1 MRPLGLLRSPRGQVL
16 VLALACLVGVM
27 AQASLIPLV
36 AELPALFGVT
46 GEDAAWAVTVTMI
59 VAAVATP
66 VSGAL
71 GDRFGRRRVLLWSSA
86 LATLG
91 SVVCALADA
100 YPLLVAG
107 RSLQGVST
115 AMIPTAISLL
125 YQSTSGTS
133 LQRGSAVLS
142 ATMGIGTALGVTSS
156 ALVAQVADWHLV
168 FWAVGVVGA
177 MTTVAVAVAVPP
189 TRDRPEAGPS
199 FDWVGAGALSVGLV
213 LSLLALTH
221 VSTWTAARAGGT
233 AAAGLVVLGLWAR
246 HQLVR
251 EHPLVD
257 LRSAARRAMVVVN
270 LVAVLAGVVMFT
282 HVVALPQLLQ
292 DPRWSGW
299 TVLQAGLCLV
309 PAGLAMMLAASLSGP
324 FVAGW
329 GNRVSLAAGLAVAG
343 AGYAVSALSV
353 QRPLV
358 LVGASVVVGAGIGLS
373 FAVLPGAVM
382 ALAPAAQVGAANG
395 LNTLARQV
403 GASTASAVSG
413 GLIAMEGLGTYGGY
427 PWVYLFG
434 AVCAGAGALAA
445 LAAD

>member
-1 MRPLGLLRSPRGQVL
+1 MRPLGLIRSPRGQVL

-36 AELPALFGVT
+36 AELPGLFGIT

-71 GDRFGRRRVLLWSSA
+71 GDRVGRRRVLLWASS
-86 LATLG
+86 LTTLG
-91 SVVCALADA
+91 SVVCALADS
-100 YPLLVAG
+100 YPLLVVG

-125 YQSTSGTS
+125 YQSLIGAS

-156 ALVAQVADWHLV
+156 ALVAQVGDWHLV
-168 FWAVGVVGA
+168 FWAVGAVGA
-177 MTTVAVAVAVPP
+177 ATTLAVALAIPP
-189 TRDRPEAGPS
+189 TRDRPQAGPS

-213 LSLLALTH
+213 LVLLSLTH
-221 VSTWTAARAGGT
+221 VNTWTASRAGGT
-233 AAAGLVVLGLWAR
+233 AALGLVVLGLWGR

-299 TVLQAGLCLV
+299 SVLQAGLCLV
-309 PAGLAMMLAASLSGP
+309 PAGLTMMVAASFSGP
-324 FVAGW
+324 FVEGW
-329 GNRVSLAAGLAVAG
+329 GNRLSLAAGLSLAG
-343 AGYAVSALSV
+343 VGYGISALSV
-353 QRPLV
+353 QRPFV
-358 LVGASVVVGAGIGLS
+358 LVAASVVVGAGIGLS

-382 ALAPAAQVGAANG
+382 ALAPASQVGAANG
-395 LNTLARQV
+395 LNTLARLV
-403 GASTASAVSG
+403 GASTASAVTG
-413 GLIAMEGLGTYGGY
+413 GLIATEGLGTYGGY